1 MKNNKNLILYLVGFS
16 SLFLFVVG
24 FIRLI
29 LNINNSGEFLRMFPS
44 ILCYIGALIFILSRV
59 LGFFP
64 VSFNKK
70 ILFDEIIDGLFYKT
84 DKKDS
89 YKIPDDLYER
99 LKENIRDEEVLTLI
113 ARDIVS
119 YCGVDGK
126 DLKVKV
132 KNELVH
138 AAGTFNRNTNE
149 ITISLINTR
158 YIDEVLAVLIH
169 ECMHFVLRQN
179 GISYT
184 DTLKNEYLTDIACIY
199 FGFGEYINVAYI
211 MIGYLKRNE
220 IKYVKKKIS
229 ERNY

>member
-1 MKNNKNLILYLVGFS
+1 MKNNKNLILYLFGFS
-16 SLFLFVVG
+16 SLLLFVVG
-24 FIRLI
+24 FTRLI
-29 LNINNSGEFLRMFPS
+29 LNINNSGEFLSMFPS

-59 LGFFP
+59 LGLFP
-64 VSFNKK
+64 VNFNKK
-70 ILFDEIIDGLFYKT
+70 ILFDEIIDSLFYKT
-84 DKKDS
+84 NKKDS
-89 YKIPDDLYER
+89 YIIPDDLYER
-99 LKENIRDEEVLTLI
+99 LKKNIRDEEVLNLI

-138 AAGTFNRNTNE
+138 AAGTFNRYTNE
-149 ITISLINTR
+149 INISLINTR

-169 ECMHFVLRQN
+169 ECMHFVLRQK
-179 GISYT
+179 GIFYT
-184 DTLKNEYLTDIACIY
+184 DNLKNEYLTDIACIY
-199 FGFGEYINVAYI
+199 FGFVEYINVAYI

-229 ERNY
+229 ERDY